1 MEELMALLR
10 TIAGDIQDDDVRKAA
25 MESVEVFGKAL
36 NRKPA
41 EAQAPAEAEG
51 EDAEIRAVEA
61 YRERIRNSLADIL
74 EDIAIKAV
82 TSNAEEIERLA
93 EAACGIVTT
102 LHLAG
107 LLRK

>member
-1 MEELMALLR
+1 MMALLR
-10 TIAGDIQDDDVRKAA
+10 TIAEGVRDDEARRAA
-25 MESVEVFGKAL
+25 MESVEDFEKAL

-41 EAQAPAEAEG
+41 EAQAPAKAER
-51 EDAEIRAVEA
+51 EDAEIGAVEA
-61 YRERIRNSLADIL
+61 YRERIRTSLADIL
-74 EDIAIKAV
+74 GDIAIKAV

-107 LLRK
+107 LLGKG